1 MIFSITLYIDKITIM
16 YNTSLNLGEEI
27 YHISTKNDSNG
38 DNNNGT
44 TIYKKEIEISA
55 DENKKL
61 PFEFKRQS
69 SGGKFAI

>member
-44 TIYKKEIEISA
+44 TIYKKEIEIS
-55 DENKKL
+55 DEKNKKL
-61 PFEFKRQS
+61 PFEFKRQLF
-69 SGGKFAI
+69 GGAYKM